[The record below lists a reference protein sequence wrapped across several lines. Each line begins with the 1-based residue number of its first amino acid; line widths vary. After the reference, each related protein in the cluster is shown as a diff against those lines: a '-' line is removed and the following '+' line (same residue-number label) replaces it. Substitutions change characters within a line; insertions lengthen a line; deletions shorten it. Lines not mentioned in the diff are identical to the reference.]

1 MLALLA
7 CVYLAAGYLVVKTP
21 TAFVPQ
27 EDQGAFFVI
36 VTLPDGSSLAR
47 TNALS
52 EGLESAFEKVPGVE
66 TVATMG
72 GLNLLTNAFTSESC
86 SFVLALKPWADRTSK
101 ETQLRQIIG
110 TAQAIVNRQPGLT
123 GVAVNISPIPGLGS
137 SSGIQFEIED
147 RGSHTPQQLADVAET
162 FGAKMGEQPS
172 IGPGFNSLRAFV
184 PQLDIEVNRDK
195 TETLGIPFSDVYSNL
210 GAYFGGPIL
219 NDFILFDR
227 SWKVM
232 IQSEA
237 QFRAAPPDITQVYVR
252 NKTGDMVPMSTLAS
266 VTPTVGPNVIQ
277 RFNAYRES
285 ELTVNPA
292 EGYSTGQVIQT
303 LMQGGNK
310 DLPSGYGYEW
320 NGLAYQQL
328 LAGNSQIL
336 AFVLAL
342 ILVFLVLAAL
352 YESWA
357 IPFGVLLAIPVGV
370 LGAYLLVVGV
380 GGNANVYVQIALV
393 MLIGLA
399 AKNAILIVEFAKEKH
414 DKEGMSPID
423 AALAGAHLRF
433 RPIIM
438 TSLAFIIGAVP
449 LALATGAGAN
459 SRRSIGFAVV
469 GGMTL
474 ATCVGVF
481 IIPVLY
487 ALIQNLVE
495 PKSNKK
501 AGKHDVDGAP
511 ATTVLPAPA
520 SGGTTAAPSDG
531 TP

>member
-1 MLALLA
+1 
-7 CVYLAAGYLVVKTP
+7 
-21 TAFVPQ
+21 
-27 EDQGAFFVI
+27 
-36 VTLPDGSSLAR
+36 
-47 TNALS
+47 
-52 EGLESAFEKVPGVE
+52 
-66 TVATMG
+66 
-72 GLNLLTNAFTSESC
+72 
-86 SFVLALKPWADRTSK
+86 
-101 ETQLRQIIG
+101 
-110 TAQAIVNRQPGLT
+110 
-123 GVAVNISPIPGLGS
+123 
-137 SSGIQFEIED
+137 
-147 RGSHTPQQLADVAET
+147 
-162 FGAKMGEQPS
+162 
-172 IGPGFNSLRAFV
+172 
-184 PQLDIEVNRDK
+184 
-195 TETLGIPFSDVYSNL
+195 
-210 GAYFGGPIL
+210 
-219 NDFILFDR
+219 
-227 SWKVM
+227 
-232 IQSEA
+232 
-237 QFRAAPPDITQVYVR
+237 
-252 NKTGDMVPMSTLAS
+252 MVPMSTLAS

-481 IIPVLY
+481 IITVLY